1 MSKESQKAR
10 RRANRSIKRGEEHLL
25 RMKALYATVE
35 DNTPDGEERFSRKN
49 TYGNADPTAY
59 YALFNIENPNS
70 PRYGF

>member
-1 MSKESQKAR
+1 MSRNNQKAR
-10 RRANRSIKRGEEHLL
+10 RRGNRQIRRREEHERSIL
-25 RMKALYATVE
+25 ALNAG

-59 YALFNIENPNS
+59 YALFNIENPKR